1 MRLSFSIRYKYIIK
15 ILLLV
20 KYTSYGSSQNILK
33 IKTVQNTILE
43 AYKFRLQGTFLFGAT
58 VIFQSFLWY
67 LRTIYDIVQTSYIS
81 INFYLPEHF
90 QRIFSFL
97 TNLLKQ
103 TFTGDNKDMKHWVGS
118 TFYSPQLVP
127 QSSQG
132 REKVEK
138 VTYCF
143 PSQCRMSLCI
153 WLQQLYK

>member
-1 MRLSFSIRYKYIIK
+1 MHYKDFTFGQI
-15 ILLLV
+15 
-20 KYTSYGSSQNILK
+20 YTSYGSSRNILI

-67 LRTIYDIVQTSYIS
+67 LRTIYDIVQTSSIS
-81 INFYLPEHF
+81 INSNLPEHF
-90 QRIFSFL
+90 QRIVSFL

-103 TFTGDNKDMKHWVGS
+103 TLTGENKDMKHWVGS

-127 QSSQG
+127 QRSQG
-132 REKVEK
+132 REKAEK

-143 PSQCRMSLCI
+143 PYKCRMSLCI

>member
-1 MRLSFSIRYKYIIK
+1 MHYKDFTFGQI
-15 ILLLV
+15 
-20 KYTSYGSSQNILK
+20 YTSYGSSRNILI

-67 LRTIYDIVQTSYIS
+67 LRTIYDIVQTSSIS

-90 QRIFSFL
+90 QRIVPFL

-103 TFTGDNKDMKHWVGS
+103 TLTGEDKDMKHWVGS

-127 QSSQG
+127 QRSQG
-132 REKVEK
+132 REKAEK

-143 PSQCRMSLCI
+143 PYKCRMSLCI

>member
-1 MRLSFSIRYKYIIK
+1 MHYKDFTFGQI
-15 ILLLV
+15 
-20 KYTSYGSSQNILK
+20 YTSYGSSRNILI

-43 AYKFRLQGTFLFGAT
+43 AYKFHLQGTFLFGAT

-67 LRTIYDIVQTSYIS
+67 LRTIYDIVQTSSIS
-81 INFYLPEHF
+81 INSNLPEHF
-90 QRIFSFL
+90 QRIISFL

-103 TFTGDNKDMKHWVGS
+103 TLTGENKDMKHWVGS

-127 QSSQG
+127 QRSQG
-132 REKVEK
+132 REKAEK

-143 PSQCRMSLCI
+143 PYKCRMSLCI